1 MTSSV
6 TNLPN
11 LAFSMTFQAWKM
23 KFLNFI
29 TFQVFH
35 DLYEKKKPQNH
46 FEDPEY
52 QVKILLNGY
61 INDFT
66 LKSKNYI

>member
-1 MTSSV
+1 
-6 TNLPN
+6 
-11 LAFSMTFQAWKM
+11 M
-23 KFLNFI
+23 KFLNVI

-35 DLYEKKKPQNH
+35 DLYEKKKPQKH

>member
-35 DLYEKKKPQNH
+35 DLYEKKNL
-46 FEDPEY
+46 
-52 QVKILLNGY
+52 KI
-61 INDFT
+61 T
-66 LKSKNYI
+66 SKTPSIR